1 MLLVIEVTSGECNYK
16 LSSDNRMPG
25 LRSTD
30 TLSKPF
36 TDNPSRNPALRL
48 RAGAETTGNS
58 HENLL
63 VGFAVLIHL
72 FIAVPLAYSLN
83 IWTDEAFTLDTT
95 GKNLGY
101 ALSQSIHFEIQ
112 APLYFLA
119 LNLWQHINQSLFFAR
134 LFSVICV
141 ALTIVFISILAKQLF
156 RNIRPSWIAF
166 WLAVHP
172 FTLWAATEIRLYA
185 FAMLLASLLIL
196 LFFQGFRTDAQPQ
209 GYRLAYLV
217 VAVAALYTH
226 YYLGFIL
233 VANAFVLLVNRRW
246 RSLGQYVLY
255 MALAGVCFVPM
266 MSFVVAQG
274 RSTTTA
280 DSHPLRLLTAF
291 SRVIWQI
298 KEFILPVASANPQ
311 WLRRWIFRAAYVT
324 VGIMVFRNGRRL
336 LSRTNSGIYALVLVV
351 SFFFVLALRSV
362 PEGFLIERHMVSLFL
377 PVVLLTSCL
386 INNAGRIWRPI
397 ALSILI
403 FFSAWS
409 SYENFKSVA
418 KEGDWQRV
426 SLFLQM
432 NEHPDE
438 TILVFHAGAALPLSH
453 YYHGVNRL
461 VALPNGNRTD
471 RFDLHDYVLHD
482 EGEIR
487 AAVGKQTG
495 DTVWMVTDGK
505 CGYAG
510 VNFNCPLL
518 EEFIQREF
526 DVTATVGF
534 KNSLVRKLRR
544 KNR

>member
-1 MLLVIEVTSGECNYK
+1 M
-16 LSSDNRMPG
+16 
-25 LRSTD
+25 
-30 TLSKPF
+30 
-36 TDNPSRNPALRL
+36 
-48 RAGAETTGNS
+48 
-58 HENLL
+58 
-63 VGFAVLIHL
+63 HL
-72 FIAVPLAYSLN
+72 FVAVPLAYSLN

-101 ALSQSIHFEIQ
+101 ALSQSIHFELQ
-112 APLYFLA
+112 APLYFLV
-119 LNLWQHINQSLFFAR
+119 LNLWQHISMSFFFAR

-141 ALTIVFISILAKQLF
+141 ALTIVFISILVKQLF

-172 FTLWAATEIRLYA
+172 FALWAATEIRLYA

-196 LFFQGFRTDAQPQ
+196 LFFQGFRTDAQPRS
-209 GYRLAYLV
+209 YRLAYLV
-217 VAVAALYTH
+217 VAIAALYTH

-233 VANAFVLLVNRRW
+233 VANAFVLIVNRRW

-255 MALAGVCFVPM
+255 MGLAGVCFLPM
-266 MSFVVAQG
+266 LSIVVEQG
-274 RSTTTA
+274 RSTTAA
-280 DSHPLRLLTAF
+280 DSHPLRFLTAI
-291 SRVIWQI
+291 SRVIWQV
-298 KEFILPVASANPQ
+298 KEFILPVASTDPQ
-311 WLRRWIFRAAYVT
+311 WLRRWIFRAAYFT
-324 VGIMVFRNGRRL
+324 VGIMVLRNGRRL

-351 SFFFVLALRSV
+351 SSFFVLALHSV

-386 INNAGRIWRPI
+386 INSAGKIWRPI

-403 FFSAWS
+403 SFSAWT

-426 SLFLQM
+426 SSYLQI

-438 TILVFHAGAALPLSH
+438 MILVFHAGAALPLSR
-453 YYHGVNRL
+453 YYRGENRL
-461 VALPNGNRTD
+461 VALPDGNRTD
-471 RFDLHDYVLHD
+471 RFDLHDYVLHN

-487 AAVGKQTG
+487 AAVGEQTG
-495 DTVWMVTDGK
+495 ETVWMVTDGK
-505 CGYAG
+505 CSYAG

-518 EEFIQREF
+518 EEFIKREF
-526 DVTATVGF
+526 DVTATVEF